1 VPRFDLDDL
10 LQTIHN
16 EQPTIFPAVPT
27 IYTAINN
34 HPKQRKFNL
43 SSIKYCV
50 SGGAPLPVEVKSR
63 FEAITGCKLV
73 EGYGLTESSPVVTV
87 NPPHGTNKAGS
98 IGLPLPGTR
107 IDLRDPDTRSPVDIG
122 EKGEIWVKGPQVM
135 AHYHNRPED
144 TQDVMDD
151 DGWCRTGDIG
161 RIDGTGYVYIVDRI
175 KDVII
180 AGGYNIYPR
189 HVEEAIY
196 DHIHVEECI
205 VAGVPDEYRGETVKA
220 WIKRRRGSGLNEEEL
235 RDFLTDKL
243 SKIEIPKQF
252 DIRDT
257 ELPKTMVGKLSR
269 KAVLEEEVKNS

>member
-1 VPRFDLDDL
+1 
-10 LQTIHN
+10 
-16 EQPTIFPAVPT
+16 
-27 IYTAINN
+27 
-34 HPKQRKFNL
+34 
-43 SSIKYCV
+43 
-50 SGGAPLPVEVKSR
+50 
-63 FEAITGCKLV
+63 
-73 EGYGLTESSPVVTV
+73 
-87 NPPHGTNKAGS
+87 
-98 IGLPLPGTR
+98 
-107 IDLRDPDTRSPVDIG
+107 
-122 EKGEIWVKGPQVM
+122 
-135 AHYHNRPED
+135 
-144 TQDVMDD
+144 
-151 DGWCRTGDIG
+151 
-161 RIDGTGYVYIVDRI
+161 VDRI

-269 KAVLEEEVKNS
+269 KAVLEEDSKD